1 MFNRCRIA
9 LVLTLFPLY
18 AITRSPSVFRRNKI
32 KMNKVNLF
40 FGDFSEVKTI
50 LKRNV
55 SDGLILFPLY
65 AITRSPSVFKRNNI
79 KMNKVNLFFGD
90 FSEV

>member
-55 SDGLILFPLY
+55 SDGLT
-65 AITRSPSVFKRNNI
+65 AMQSPHIVGVLRWNYGA
-79 KMNKVNLFFGD
+79 LTA
-90 FSEV
+90 EQ